1 MKPHMLAVLIPC
13 AILAACERAE
23 TPPPAENTAPVPP
36 AAESAPQA
44 SATATATLAGASGS
58 SVAGQLTFTPGT
70 DGVTVAGE
78 LTGLPPSTEHGFHLH
93 EKGDCS
99 APDATSAGAHLN
111 PDMAPHGGPTS
122 SPRHLGDIPN
132 VQSDAAGKAVVN
144 ATIAGATLRD
154 GGPHDITGKA
164 VIVHAKADDYKT
176 QPSGNSGDRI
186 ACGVV
191 N

>member
-1 MKPHMLAVLIPC
+1 MKPYLLAVLIPC
-13 AILAACERAE
+13 AVLAACERAE
-23 TPPPAENTAPVPP
+23 TPAPAETANVPP
-36 AAESAPQA
+36 AAETATQA
-44 SATATATLAGASGS
+44 SVTATATLAGASGS
-58 SVAGQLTFTPGT
+58 TAAGQLTFTPTG

-78 LTGLPPSTEHGFHLH
+78 LTGLPASTEHGFHVH

-99 APDATSAGAHLN
+99 APDASTAGEHFN
-111 PDMAPHGGPTS
+111 PDMAPHAGPTAT
-122 SPRHLGDIPN
+122 PRHLGDIPN

-144 ATIAGATLRD
+144 ATIQGATLRD
-154 GGPHDITGKA
+154 GGAHDIAGKA

-186 ACGVV
+186 ACGVI